1 MNNSKNTY
9 ENIVNLLVNILQ
21 SSKLKLK
28 VIKDDEFYTYFLR
41 LVNSLLFLEQE
52 HHANYEGQRYARSFV
67 QVLADLRDEEIK
79 IVKDDN
85 LTLETIENDCNFL
98 QTYILNIFQISK
110 QELVTPTVI
119 SLDIVKEL
127 SNIDSNLQK
136 QLLKND
142 NVLVT
147 SQNNNSEQISN
158 NNSQILKDSGE
169 KATEAD
175 SQKKVNE
182 QLINLQNLQLNLQG
196 LKLPT
201 HPANNQGFYPYTGK
215 PKAMPFFKRVL
226 SYVFMFLLAIVIGIN
241 VYGFVAE
248 IKLTDVIL
256 KDNLVEPKSFNFRPA
271 SIAWNLSMWS
281 IILEILTYAMLT
293 YSFFKKPQ
301 FLRDKHRMQPM
312 MLIFAI
318 IAILFN
324 SIYGVFGFLSYN
336 SFVQFFKN
344 AFDQVHNVDSVL
356 EEIWSSSSFQ
366 VYRVLKI
373 VGAGIAIIPIL
384 LIFIVFSINPRLDRD
399 KLMQADLE
407 YQKALQA
414 TLKGESYVIDASL
427 FDQDLI
433 LEAEKQD
440 ENNKKHD
447 L

>member
-52 HHANYEGQRYARSFV
+52 HLANYEGQRYARSFV

-85 LTLETIENDCNFL
+85 LTLETIENDYNFL

-201 HPANNQGFYPYTGK
+201 HPANNQGFYPYTGGK
-215 PKAMPFFKRVL
+215 PKAMPFFKRFL

-241 VYGFVAE
+241 FYGFVAE

-271 SIAWNLSMWS
+271 SIA
-281 IILEILTYAMLT
+281 
-293 YSFFKKPQ
+293 
-301 FLRDKHRMQPM
+301 
-312 MLIFAI
+312 
-318 IAILFN
+318 
-324 SIYGVFGFLSYN
+324 
-336 SFVQFFKN
+336 
-344 AFDQVHNVDSVL
+344 
-356 EEIWSSSSFQ
+356 
-366 VYRVLKI
+366 
-373 VGAGIAIIPIL
+373 
-384 LIFIVFSINPRLDRD
+384 
-399 KLMQADLE
+399 
-407 YQKALQA
+407 
-414 TLKGESYVIDASL
+414 
-427 FDQDLI
+427 
-433 LEAEKQD
+433 
-440 ENNKKHD
+440 
-447 L
+447 